1 MKKIYK
7 KLSILRI
14 CCGKSFQNM
23 RNPRNTISGLSD
35 GEVTM
40 RVRGRDSPFSIS
52 SGPSSEDAPSEIRAR
67 LTYAIHR
74 AKELLRSQLGKGEQL
89 QTLLSLADLQIEIR
103 DWPEARQSLAL
114 AASFCGESRLKRA
127 DIDNRLGL
135 VCHWSEEHT
144 EAVKHLRQAL
154 IVNPGDLTL
163 RKNLGMA
170 LLRLKQFK
178 AAQDEF
184 ARVLKSAPT
193 HVDALLGAAEV
204 CIELADDGDSGPISC
219 SGAISHARP
228 PAWQES
234 GIGLETSPIGRR
246 RQHLLSARIRA
257 DQVLQFDASGV
268 VSMTLLSALADFRH
282 CRRADPNHPKAPGAI
297 RKITQ
302 RLRRRA
308 SGSFVDL
315 FGPLVIFIAGTF
327 VFLFAQLNFAF
338 REASIRSLFWLP
350 VKSSPSRMLM
360 VYVVLTFG
368 ALLFMIAGLYLP
380 KVLKLKI
387 PGIELEKAS
396 VEQVSAPS
404 SLDIGRSGSV
414 TS

>member
-1 MKKIYK
+1 MKKIHK
-7 KLSILRI
+7 KLSISQI
-14 CCGKSFQNM
+14 CCGKSFRNM
-23 RNPRNTISGLSD
+23 RNPRNITSGLSD

-52 SGPSSEDAPSEIRAR
+52 NGPNSEDAQSEIRAR

-89 QTLLSLADLQIEIR
+89 RTLLSLADLQIEIR

-154 IVNPGDLTL
+154 MVNPGDLTL

-184 ARVLKSAPT
+184 ARVLKNAPA

-204 CIELADDGDSGPISC
+204 CIELADDGDSDQYRVAEQYLTRALQHG
-219 SGAISHARP
+219 RNR
-228 PAWQES
+228 ES
-234 GIGLETSPIGRR
+234 GRNVSDRPTSATFII
-246 RQHLLSARIRA
+246 SADTRGPSA
-257 DQVLQFDASGV
+257 TS
-268 VSMTLLSALADFRH
+268 SMR
-282 CRRADPNHPKAPGAI
+282 PGWY
-297 RKITQ
+297 Q
-302 RLRRRA
+302 
-308 SGSFVDL
+308 
-315 FGPLVIFIAGTF
+315 
-327 VFLFAQLNFAF
+327 
-338 REASIRSLFWLP
+338 
-350 VKSSPSRMLM
+350 
-360 VYVVLTFG
+360 
-368 ALLFMIAGLYLP
+368 
-380 KVLKLKI
+380 
-387 PGIELEKAS
+387 
-396 VEQVSAPS
+396 
-404 SLDIGRSGSV
+404 
-414 TS
+414 